1 MTNIQKGRAL
11 ILRTCNADM
20 TSYEGFKWPES
31 GHVEAPDWEATDD
44 CRNGLH
50 GFLWGEGN
58 SALADWSPA
67 ARWIVA
73 EVSEWID
80 LNGKVKF
87 PSANVIFCGDR
98 KSATDFLRANGATG
112 AVIGAF
118 ATAGYRGTATAGN
131 GGTAT
136 AGDRGTATAG
146 REGTATA
153 GNGGTATAGYRG
165 TATAG
170 DMGTATAGDY
180 GTATAGD
187 YGTAT
192 AGCLGTATAGY
203 GGTATAGY
211 YGTATAGDRG
221 AICIKWRDGSRY
233 RIAVG
238 YIGEDGLKPNTP
250 YRCEYGK
257 FIEVRA

>member
-118 ATAGYRGTATAGN
+118 STAGYR
-131 GGTAT
+131 
-136 AGDRGTATAG
+136 
-146 REGTATA
+146 
-153 GNGGTATAGYRG
+153 
-165 TATAG
+165 
-170 DMGTATAGDY
+170 
-180 GTATAGD
+180 
-187 YGTAT
+187 
-192 AGCLGTATAGY
+192 GTATAGY